1 MKKLNLQLVPEKEIS
16 RPRWFHWRTLPNKK
30 ELILILSTSFRKRK
44 RVDPNQRQYKKES
57 YKLVSYMNTD
67 AKILSKTSVNRI
79 WQFGL
84 FQGCQAVASWI
95 WKPIN
100 TIYYREEKSHDNI
113 NWWCNR
119 KSRKSHTSMA
129 NQFLTKKKKAI
140 KWKNY
145 FSTVLEYLNNHKQK
159 IKSWPIPH
167 TLYKNYLKF

>member
-16 RPRWFHWRTLPNKK
+16 RPRWFHWRTLPTKK
-30 ELILILSTSFRKRK
+30 ELILILSTSFRKQK
-44 RVDPNQRQYKKES
+44 RVDPNQRQHKKES

-84 FQGCQAVASWI
+84 FQGCQAVAAWI
-95 WKPIN
+95 RKPIN
-100 TIYYREEKSHDNI
+100 TIYYREEKSHDDI

-129 NQFLTKKKKAI
+129 NQFLTKKKK
-140 KWKNY
+140 KKGN
-145 FSTVLEYLNNHKQK
+145 
-159 IKSWPIPH
+159 
-167 TLYKNYLKF
+167 